1 MRPPIQRSR
10 DEEIKMDAGGAPFG
24 GFSEA
29 FFDTVDGLKLYTR
42 DYAPLLP
49 QTGAPVICL
58 HGLTRN
64 ARDFETVAPR
74 IAALGRRVIVP
85 DMRGRGRSAYDPDP
99 AHYVPTVYAQD
110 VLTLLDKLEIAE
122 AVFVGTSM
130 GGIITMVVSALAPS
144 RIAAAVLN
152 DVGPRLNTEGLTR
165 IGAYVGRTPP
175 AENWA
180 QAVAAVRAVAGPAY
194 PARGDDAD
202 FWDAFTRRLFRERED
217 GKLVTDYDSNI
228 ALAFTDPETASPV
241 DMSPLFQALAGKPV
255 LSVRGALSDLLS
267 ADGVA
272 HMRRLKGDLETVEI
286 DDVGHAPVLDEP
298 AAWDAILD
306 FLARVK

>member
-1 MRPPIQRSR
+1 
-10 DEEIKMDAGGAPFG
+10 MDAGGAPFG
-24 GFSEA
+24 GYSES
-29 FFDTVDGLKLYTR
+29 FVETVDELRLYAR

-110 VLTLLDKLEIAE
+110 VLTLLDKLEVGE

-130 GGIITMVVSALAPS
+130 GGIVTMVVAALAPN

-152 DVGPRLNTEGLTR
+152 DIGPRLNTAGITR
-165 IGAYVGRTPP
+165 IGAYVGRAPVADTW
-175 AENWA
+175 E
-180 QAVAAVRAVAGPAY
+180 QAVAAVRSVADGVY
-194 PARGDDAD
+194 PARAGDAE
-202 FWDAFTRRLFRERED
+202 FWDAFTRRLFLERED
-217 GKLVTDYDSNI
+217 GKFVTDYDPNI

-241 DMSPLFQALAGKPV
+241 DMSPLFQGLVPKPV
-255 LSVRGALSDLLS
+255 LSVRGALSDLFT

-272 HMRRLKGDLETVEI
+272 HMKSLKGDLETVEVA
-286 DDVGHAPVLDEP
+286 DVGHTPIMDEP
-298 AAWDAILD
+298 AAWDAVLD